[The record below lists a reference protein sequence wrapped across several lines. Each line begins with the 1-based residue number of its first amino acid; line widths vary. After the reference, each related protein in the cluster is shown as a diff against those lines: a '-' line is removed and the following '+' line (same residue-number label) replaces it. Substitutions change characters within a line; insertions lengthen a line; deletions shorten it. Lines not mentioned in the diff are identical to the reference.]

1 MPTQSSGSHELT
13 IIPFA
18 PVPVTVRDDADQLDQ
33 AAQSILQL
41 FDSAASV
48 AEEDSQRTLNT
59 AEKLLHHLHA
69 AEDRTAELEV
79 EAATY
84 QQRAERAE
92 QWLHRVYTEV
102 EDRFLRSRNEHRGR
116 NGASI
121 YQQLTIGLRA
131 GIHRFKIRN

>member
-1 MPTQSSGSHELT
+1 MPTQSSGIYELA

-69 AEDRTAELEV
+69 AEDR
-79 EAATY
+79 
-84 QQRAERAE
+84 
-92 QWLHRVYTEV
+92 
-102 EDRFLRSRNEHRGR
+102 
-116 NGASI
+116 
-121 YQQLTIGLRA
+121 
-131 GIHRFKIRN
+131 